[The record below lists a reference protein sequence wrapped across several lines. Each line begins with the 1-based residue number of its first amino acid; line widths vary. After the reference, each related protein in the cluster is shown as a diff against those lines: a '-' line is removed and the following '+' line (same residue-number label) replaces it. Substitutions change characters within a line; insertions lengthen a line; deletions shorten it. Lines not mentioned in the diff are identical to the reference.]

1 MKKAFLNKSRGQ
13 VMVEYLIAAAGLS
26 VVLFVGNPSP
36 IDMLLTAI
44 QQSYSATS
52 RVISLP

>member
-13 VMVEYLIAAAGLS
+13 VMVEYLIVAAGLS
-26 VVLFVGNPSP
+26 IVLFVGNPSP